1 MERCEK
7 PMLIFK
13 IKCPFE
19 VISLCSLVIS
29 KSAITAAERKKKKV
43 IITYFVVKFFSY
55 IRFFFPLSDI
65 FCISII
71 FIIHHYKMKTPFPL
85 SQRALLAHKCGAI
98 PVPHLGTFTP
108 NIRYQNKYGTPKI
121 FTG

>member
-1 MERCEK
+1 
-7 PMLIFK
+7 MLILK

-19 VISLCSLVIS
+19 VTSLCSLVIS
-29 KSAITAAERKKKKV
+29 KSAITAAERKKKKCNCNLLCGQ
-43 IITYFVVKFFSY
+43 ILQLHMI
-55 IRFFFPLSDI
+55 FFPLSDV

-71 FIIHHYKMKTPFPL
+71 FIIHHYKMKTSFPL

-98 PVPHLGTFTP
+98 PVPHLETFTP